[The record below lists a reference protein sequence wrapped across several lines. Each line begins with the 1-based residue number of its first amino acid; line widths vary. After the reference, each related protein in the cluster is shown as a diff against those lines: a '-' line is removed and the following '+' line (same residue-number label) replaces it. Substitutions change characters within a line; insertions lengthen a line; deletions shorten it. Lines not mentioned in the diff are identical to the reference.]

1 MNIVDW
7 VILGALVMFAWSGWR
22 QGFIAGIL
30 SFVGFLGGGLV
41 AAYIVPRVVNMF
53 TTPSLWEAIIV
64 AGVVLAAALLGQT
77 LAGGLGRRLRGRI
90 TWRPAQAV
98 DHVGGAALNVLALV
112 VVLWIIASSIAFLP
126 DAAFTRSIRE
136 SAVLT
141 TVDRAVPDPARNLF
155 AGIRNAFE
163 SSDFPRVFAGLGEAA
178 GPEVAA
184 PDDRVLRRPAVR
196 ATWKSIAR
204 VSGSAPEC
212 STEVTG
218 SGFAIAPDYVM
229 TNAHVVA
236 GVSKPSVSIPGYIT
250 SRSADVVYFDPA
262 LDVAVLHVDGLGAV
276 PLEFANEV
284 AATGDPAV
292 VAGFPGGGPLDASAA
307 RVRALIEARG
317 EDIYG
322 QAGVVRS
329 VYSFRGSVIP
339 GNSGGPLLSTD
350 GQVYGVVFAS
360 GLGDP
365 TTGYALTA
373 EQVAPAVAAS
383 RAATVVL
390 DTGSCRTSE

>member
-7 VILGALVMFAWSGWR
+7 VIIGALVVFAWSGWR

-41 AAYIVPRVVNMF
+41 AAYIVPRVVNTF
-53 TTPSLWEAIIV
+53 ATPSLWEAIIV
-64 AGVVLAAALLGQT
+64 ATVVLAAALLGQA
-77 LAGGLGRRLRGRI
+77 LVGGLGRRLRSRI

-112 VVLWIIASSIAFLP
+112 VVLWIIASSIALLP
-126 DAAFTRSIRE
+126 DVAFTRSIRE
-136 SAVLT
+136 STVLS

-155 AGIRNAFE
+155 SGIRKAFE
-163 SSDFPRVFAGLGEAA
+163 SSDFPRVFAGIGEAA

-196 ATWKSIAR
+196 ATWKSIVR

-212 STEVTG
+212 TTEVTG
-218 SGFAIAPDYVM
+218 SGFVIAPDYVM
-229 TNAHVVA
+229 TNAHVLA
-236 GVSKPSVSIPGYIT
+236 GVSDPSVSIPGFVT
-250 SRSADVVYFDPA
+250 SRSADVVYFDSSI
-262 LDVAVLHVDGLGAV
+262 DVAVLHVPGLGAV
-276 PLEFANEV
+276 PLQFSDVGAS
-284 AATGDPAV
+284 TGDPAV

-329 VYSFRGSVIP
+329 VYSLRGSVIP
-339 GNSGGPLLSTD
+339 GNSGGPLLSPD
-350 GQVYGVVFAS
+350 GQVYGMVFAS

-383 RAATVVL
+383 SGATTVL
-390 DTGSCRTSE
+390 DTGSCRTR

>member
-7 VILGALVMFAWSGWR
+7 VIIGALVVFAWSGWR

-41 AAYIVPRVVNMF
+41 AAYIVPRVVNTF
-53 TTPSLWEAIIV
+53 ATPGLWEAIIV
-64 AGVVLAAALLGQT
+64 ATVVLAAALLGQA
-77 LAGGLGRRLRGRI
+77 LVGGLGRRLRSRI

-112 VVLWIIASSIAFLP
+112 VVLWIIASSIALLP
-126 DAAFTRSIRE
+126 DVSFTRSIRE
-136 SAVLT
+136 STVLS

-155 AGIRNAFE
+155 SGIRKAFE
-163 SSDFPRVFAGLGEAA
+163 SSDFPRVFAGIGEVS

-196 ATWKSIAR
+196 AAWKSIVR
-204 VSGSAPEC
+204 VSGPAPEC
-212 STEVTG
+212 GTEVTG
-218 SGFAIAPDYVM
+218 SGFVFAPEYVM
-229 TNAHVVA
+229 TNAHVLA
-236 GVSKPSVSIPGYIT
+236 GVSDPYVSIPGYVT
-250 SRSADVVYFDPA
+250 SRSADVVYFDA
-262 LDVAVLHVDGLGAV
+262 DIDVAVLHVDGLGAE
-276 PLEFANEV
+276 PLEFADT

-322 QAGVVRS
+322 QAGVVRA

-339 GNSGGPLLSTD
+339 GNSGGPLLSPE

-383 RAATVVL
+383 SGATAVL
-390 DTGSCRTSE
+390 DTGSCRTR

>member
-7 VILGALVMFAWSGWR
+7 VIIGALVMFAWSGWR

-30 SFVGFLGGGLV
+30 SFVGFLGGGLI
-41 AAYIVPRVVNMF
+41 AAFIVPRVVNTF
-53 TTPSLWEAIIV
+53 ATPGLWEAIIV
-64 AGVVLAAALLGQT
+64 ATVVLAAALLGQA
-77 LAGGLGRRLRGRI
+77 LAGSLGRRLRGRI
-90 TWRPAQAV
+90 TWRPVQAV

-112 VVLWIIASSIAFLP
+112 VVLWIIASSIALLP
-126 DAAFTRSIRE
+126 DVAFTRSIRE
-136 SAVLT
+136 SAVLS
-141 TVDRAVPDPARNLF
+141 TVDRAVPDPARNLI

-163 SSDFPRVFAGLGEAA
+163 SSDFPRVFAGIGEAA

-184 PDDRVLRRPAVR
+184 PDERVLRRPAVR
-196 ATWKSIAR
+196 AAWKSIVR
-204 VSGSAPEC
+204 VSGPAPEC
-212 STEVTG
+212 GTEVTG
-218 SGFAIAPDYVM
+218 SGFVIAPDYVM
-229 TNAHVVA
+229 TNAHVLA
-236 GVSKPSVSIPGYIT
+236 GVADPYVSIPGYVT
-250 SRSADVVYFDPA
+250 SRSADVVYFDA
-262 LDVAVLHVDGLGAV
+262 DIDVAVLHVDGLGAE
-276 PLEFANEV
+276 PLEFADV

-322 QAGVVRS
+322 QAGVVRV

-339 GNSGGPLLSTD
+339 GNSGGPLLSPD

-365 TTGYALTA
+365 TIGYALTA

-383 RAATVVL
+383 RAATATL
-390 DTGSCRTSE
+390 DTGTCRTR

>member
-7 VILGALVMFAWSGWR
+7 VIIGALVMFAWSGWR

-30 SFVGFLGGGLV
+30 SFFGFLGGGLV
-41 AAYIVPRVVNMF
+41 AAFIVPRVVNTF
-53 TTPSLWEAIIV
+53 ATPGLWEAVIV
-64 AGVVLAAALLGQT
+64 ATVVLAAALLGQA

-90 TWRPAQAV
+90 TWRPVQAV
-98 DHVGGAALNVLALV
+98 DHIGGAALNVLALV

-126 DAAFTRSIRE
+126 DVAFTRSIRE
-136 SAVLT
+136 STVLS

-163 SSDFPRVFAGLGEAA
+163 SSDFPRVFAGIGEAA

-184 PDDRVLRRPAVR
+184 PDDRVLRRAAVR
-196 ATWKSIAR
+196 ATWKSIVR
-204 VSGSAPEC
+204 VSGPAPEC

-236 GVSKPSVSIPGYIT
+236 GVSDPSVSIPGYIT
-250 SRSADVVYFDPA
+250 SRSADVVYFDSTI
-262 LDVAVLHVDGLGAV
+262 DVAVLHVVGLAAV
-276 PLEFANEV
+276 PLQFAG
-284 AATGDPAV
+284 AAASTGDPAV

-307 RVRALIEARG
+307 RIRALIEARG

-329 VYSFRGSVIP
+329 VYSLRGNVIP
-339 GNSGGPLLSTD
+339 GNSGGPLLSPE

-373 EQVAPAVAAS
+373 DQVAPAVAAS
-383 RAATVVL
+383 RGATAVL
-390 DTGSCRTSE
+390 DTGSCQTR

>member
-7 VILGALVMFAWSGWR
+7 VIIGALVVFAWSGWR

-41 AAYIVPRVVNMF
+41 AAYIVPRVVNTF
-53 TTPSLWEAIIV
+53 ATPSLWEAIIV
-64 AGVVLAAALLGQT
+64 ATVVLAAALLGQA

-112 VVLWIIASSIAFLP
+112 VVLWIIASSIALLP
-126 DAAFTRSIRE
+126 DVAFTRSIRE
-136 SAVLT
+136 STVLS

-155 AGIRNAFE
+155 SGIRKAFE
-163 SSDFPRVFAGLGEAA
+163 SSDFPRVFAGIGEAA

-196 ATWKSIAR
+196 ATWKSIVR

-212 STEVTG
+212 TTEVTG
-218 SGFAIAPDYVM
+218 SGIVIAPDYVM
-229 TNAHVVA
+229 TNAHVLA
-236 GVSKPSVSIPGYIT
+236 GVSDPSVSIPGFVT
-250 SRSADVVYFDPA
+250 SRSADVVYFDSSI
-262 LDVAVLHVDGLGAV
+262 DVAVLHVPGLGAV
-276 PLEFANEV
+276 PLQFSDVLAS
-284 AATGDPAV
+284 TGDPAV

-329 VYSFRGSVIP
+329 VYSLRGSVIP
-339 GNSGGPLLSTD
+339 GNSGGPLLSPE
-350 GQVYGVVFAS
+350 GQVYGMVFAS

-383 RAATVVL
+383 SGATAVL
-390 DTGSCRTSE
+390 DTGSCRTR

>member
-7 VILGALVMFAWSGWR
+7 VIVGALVMFAWSGWR

-30 SFVGFLGGGLV
+30 SFVGFLGGGL
-41 AAYIVPRVVNMF
+41 AAAFIVPRIVNTF
-53 TTPSLWEAIIV
+53 ATPGLWEAIIV
-64 AGVVLAAALLGQT
+64 ATVVLAAALLGQA

-90 TWRPAQAV
+90 TWRPVQAV
-98 DHVGGAALNVLALV
+98 DRAGGAALNVLALV

-126 DAAFTRSIRE
+126 DVAFTRSIRE
-136 SAVLT
+136 SAVLS

-163 SSDFPRVFAGLGEAA
+163 SSDFPRVFAGIGEVA

-196 ATWKSIAR
+196 AAWKSIVR
-204 VSGSAPEC
+204 VSGPAPEC
-212 STEVTG
+212 GTEVTG
-218 SGFAIAPDYVM
+218 SGFVIAPDYVM
-229 TNAHVVA
+229 TNAHVLA
-236 GVSKPSVSIPGYIT
+236 GVSDPYVSIPGYVT
-250 SRSADVVYFDPA
+250 SRSADVVYFDA
-262 LDVAVLHVDGLGAV
+262 EIDIAVLHVDGLGAQ
-276 PLEFANEV
+276 PLEFADA

-322 QAGVVRS
+322 QAGVVRA

-339 GNSGGPLLSTD
+339 GNSGGPLLSPN

-383 RAATVVL
+383 RGATAVL
-390 DTGSCRTSE
+390 DTGSCRTR

>member
-7 VILGALVMFAWSGWR
+7 VIIGALVVFAWSGWR

-41 AAYIVPRVVNMF
+41 AAYIVPRVVNTF
-53 TTPSLWEAIIV
+53 ATPGLWEAIIV
-64 AGVVLAAALLGQT
+64 ATVVLAAALLGQA
-77 LAGGLGRRLRGRI
+77 LVGGLGRRLRGRI

-112 VVLWIIASSIAFLP
+112 VVLWIIASSIALLP
-126 DAAFTRSIRE
+126 DVAFTRSIRE
-136 SAVLT
+136 STVLS

-155 AGIRNAFE
+155 SGIRKAFE
-163 SSDFPRVFAGLGEAA
+163 SSDFPRVFAGIGEAA

-196 ATWKSIAR
+196 ATWKSIVR
-204 VSGSAPEC
+204 VSGPAPEC
-212 STEVTG
+212 TTEVTG
-218 SGFAIAPDYVM
+218 SGFVIAADYVM
-229 TNAHVVA
+229 TNAHVLA
-236 GVSKPSVSIPGYIT
+236 GVSDPSVSIPGFIT
-250 SRSADVVYFDPA
+250 SRSAEVVYFDSA
-262 LDVAVLHVDGLGAV
+262 IDVAVLHVPGLDAV
-276 PLEFANEV
+276 PLQFSDVV
-284 AATGDPAV
+284 ASTGDPAV

-329 VYSFRGSVIP
+329 VYSLRGSVIP
-339 GNSGGPLLSTD
+339 GNSGGPLLSPD
-350 GQVYGVVFAS
+350 GKVYGVVFAS

-383 RAATVVL
+383 SGATAVL
-390 DTGSCRTSE
+390 DTGSCRTR

>member
-7 VILGALVMFAWSGWR
+7 VIIGALVMFAWSGWR

-30 SFVGFLGGGLV
+30 SFVGFLGGGLI
-41 AAYIVPRVVNMF
+41 AAFIVPRVVNTF
-53 TTPSLWEAIIV
+53 ATPGLWEAIIV
-64 AGVVLAAALLGQT
+64 ATVVLAAALLGQA
-77 LAGGLGRRLRGRI
+77 LAGSLGRRLRGRI
-90 TWRPAQAV
+90 TWRPVQAV

-112 VVLWIIASSIAFLP
+112 VVLWIIASSIALLP
-126 DAAFTRSIRE
+126 DVAFTRSIRE
-136 SAVLT
+136 SAVLS

-163 SSDFPRVFAGLGEAA
+163 SSDFPRVFAGIGEAA

-184 PDDRVLRRPAVR
+184 PDERVLRRPAVR
-196 ATWKSIAR
+196 AAWKSIVR
-204 VSGSAPEC
+204 VSGPAPEC
-212 STEVTG
+212 GTEVTG
-218 SGFAIAPDYVM
+218 SGFVIAPDYVM
-229 TNAHVVA
+229 TNAHVLA
-236 GVSKPSVSIPGYIT
+236 GVADPYVSIPGYVT
-250 SRSADVVYFDPA
+250 SRSADVVYFDA
-262 LDVAVLHVDGLGAV
+262 DIDVAVLHVDGLGAE
-276 PLEFANEV
+276 PLEFADV

-322 QAGVVRS
+322 QAGVVRA

-339 GNSGGPLLSTD
+339 GNSGGPLLSPD

-365 TTGYALTA
+365 TIGYALTA

-383 RAATVVL
+383 RAATATL
-390 DTGSCRTSE
+390 DTGTCRTR